1 MFYLNGSSYII
12 HVPVLGGINI
22 RSFGEKNWTES
33 IGQVW
38 TEIFSCQNRYTVF
51 FPKSYHCYIHNME
64 NWNKVT
70 YLICYMYSTPL
81 CSICSFWEFIFWRLN
96 SIKLSFRI
104 THFVIFPIKK
114 EIPLSTNMIFTNRRN
129 FQNDALFKRLTFA
142 IQFLNSLDIKLLL
155 EIIIIYIYVL

>member
-1 MFYLNGSSYII
+1 MVAATLYMYQYL
-12 HVPVLGGINI
+12 V
-22 RSFGEKNWTES
+22 ES
-33 IGQVW
+33 ISEVLVKKLNRIHW
-38 TEIFSCQNRYTVF
+38 TGLDRNVLVPKSLYRF

-96 SIKLSFRI
+96 SIKRSFRI
-104 THFVIFPIKK
+104 THIVIFPIKK
-114 EIPLSTNMIFTNRRN
+114 KIPLSTNMIFTNRRN

-142 IQFLNSLDIKLLL
+142 IQFLNSLNIKSLL